1 MVAMVKAKVVRH
13 PHLVSLVPGG
23 YPTAPPHRMSSHHV
37 TQPRSEQPSS
47 EAATLLLPHVEHIL
61 CTVDVGGGT
70 KAAVN
75 EMLYSCSTVVPK
87 AVGNGLLYSCSTV
100 VPKAVG
106 NGLLYSCS
114 TVTTKLL

>member
-1 MVAMVKAKVVRH
+1 MVAMVRAKVVATPTLLVLIPEVIPLPL
-13 PHLVSLVPGG
+13 PHCL
-23 YPTAPPHRMSSHHV
+23 SSHHM
-37 TQPRSEQPSS
+37 TQLRSEQPSS

-61 CTVDVGGGT
+61 CTVDVGGEISYCT
-70 KAAVN
+70 KAAEN
-75 EMLYSCSTVVPK
+75 EIS
-87 AVGNGLLYSCSTV
+87 YSCSTV